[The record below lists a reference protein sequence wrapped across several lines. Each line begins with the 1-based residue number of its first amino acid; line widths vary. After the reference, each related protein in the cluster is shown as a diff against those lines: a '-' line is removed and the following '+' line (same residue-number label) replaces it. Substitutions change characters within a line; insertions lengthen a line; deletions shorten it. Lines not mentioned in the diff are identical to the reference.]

1 MHRHGKCIEHTGESR
16 AGRPGIPVREVL
28 AAWGDADIV
37 RPLSGGNRNAVMEI
51 RLDGRRLVARQSRR
65 QAASLDWEADLL
77 GHLAR
82 HGMRVPSV
90 VPTRDGRDHAAG
102 VMVLTWLDGTPP
114 GSHDW
119 PAVYA
124 ALQRLHDLTSDWPQ
138 RPGFRSTAELMTAD
152 AGGDVDLTAMPADA
166 VADCRRAW
174 AALAGTPMAVVH
186 GDPGPDNIRVSDAGV
201 GLLDWDEARR
211 DHTDLDLVSL
221 PGTLLPAGRQAA
233 ASTAVTAWEAANGW
247 LVEPSYA
254 RSQLARLRAM
264 R

>member
-1 MHRHGKCIEHTGESR
+1 MRLLRTASGPNAR
-16 AGRPGIPVREVL
+16 DDDRMRETL

-37 RPLSGGNRNAVMEI
+37 RPLSGGNRNAATEI
-51 RLDGRRLVARQSRR
+51 RLDGRRLVARRSGRP
-65 QAASLDWEADLL
+65 AASLDWEASLL

-90 VPTRDGRDHAAG
+90 VPTRDGRSHVAG

-114 GSHDW
+114 GPADW

-124 ALQRLHDLTSDWPQ
+124 ALQRLHDLTADWPQ
-138 RPGFRSTAELMTAD
+138 RPGFRSTTELITAD
-152 AGGDVDLTAMPADA
+152 AGGDVDLTAMPAEA

-174 AALAGTPMAVVH
+174 AGLAGTPMAVVH
-186 GDPGPDNIRVSDAGV
+186 GDPGPGNIRVCPAGV

-211 DHTDLDLVSL
+211 DHTDLDLVQL
-221 PGTLLPAGRQAA
+221 PCTRLPAARRAA
-233 ASTAVTAWEAANGW
+233 ASLAVTAWEAANGW

-254 RSQLARLRAM
+254 RRQLARLGAM